1 MAVDFHFVN
10 RVRSGS
16 ALARFATTLA
26 SRQDSSSLHGDY
38 ALLISAHDFVAASAE
53 IIRHSFADKT
63 FDVQVRSVEPGSY
76 DVLVRAAGDDDVIFL
91 AMIGFDEDK
100 QIFVERRL
108 HFSVTLWGG
117 HERVRTVD
125 AAMREKFGR
134 SRLARI
140 MWWYQAEHGPDY
152 RSITMEPPRPIYD
165 SFYPWLGEPV
175 DDYIDRYLASPASV
189 LFLMGEPGTGKTS
202 LIRHFIYER
211 QLKAMITYEEKLINS
226 DEMFVDF
233 LAQDGDAVLVIE
245 DAESLLGSR
254 DGGGNSLMARFL
266 NVSDGLV
273 RMAGKKIVFTTNQND
288 FRSVDPALVRP
299 GRSFDALRA
308 RALTHA
314 EACRAAAD
322 AGLPPPPAG
331 EEITLASLFNP
342 NVRQIEK
349 LGIGIGR

>member
-1 MAVDFHFVN
+1 MPVDFSFVN
-10 RVRSGS
+10 RVHSGA
-16 ALARFATTLA
+16 ALARFATTLP

-38 ALLISAHDFVAASAE
+38 ALLTSAHEFVTQTALTIGEVFASA
-53 IIRHSFADKT
+53 RHE
-63 FDVQVRSVEPGSY
+63 VQVRSVEPGSY
-76 DVLVRAAGDDDVIFL
+76 DVLVRRAGEEEIVFL
-91 AMIGFDEDK
+91 AMIGFDDNK

-117 HERVRTVD
+117 HDQVRDVD
-125 AAMREKFGR
+125 GALRDKFGR

-152 RSITMEPPRPIYD
+152 RSITMEPPPPIHD
-165 SFYPWLGEPV
+165 SYYPWLGEPV
-175 DDYIDRYLASPASV
+175 NAYLDRYLASSASV
-189 LFLMGEPGTGKTS
+189 LFVMGEPGTGKTS
-202 LIRHFIYER
+202 LIRHLIYER
-211 QLKAMITYEEKLINS
+211 QLKAVITYEEKLINS

-245 DAESLLGSR
+245 DAESLLGAR
-254 DGGGNSLMARFL
+254 EGGGNSLMARFL

-273 RMAGKKIVFTTNQND
+273 RMSGKKIIFTTNQND

-308 RALTHA
+308 RALSY
-314 EACRAAAD
+314 EEGCRAAAD
-322 AGLPPPPAG
+322 AGLPPPPERG
-331 EEITLASLFNP
+331 DITLADLFNP

>member
-1 MAVDFHFVN
+1 MSVDFHFVN

-16 ALARFATTLA
+16 ALTRFAATLA
-26 SRQDSSSLHGDY
+26 SREDSSSLHGDY
-38 ALLISAHDFVAASAE
+38 ALLISAHDFAGAATE
-53 IIRHSFADKT
+53 IVRQSFPAAAFET
-63 FDVQVRSVEPGSY
+63 QLRSVEPGSY
-76 DVLVRAAGDDDVIFL
+76 DVMVRRSAGDDVVFL

-100 QIFVERRL
+100 QIFAERRL
-108 HFSVTLWGG
+108 HFAVTLWGA
-117 HERVRTVD
+117 HDLVRAVD
-125 AAMREKFGR
+125 AALRDKFGR

-140 MWWYQAEHGPDY
+140 IWWYQAEHGPDY
-152 RSITMEPPRPIYD
+152 RSITMEPPPPIRD

-175 DDYIDRYLASPASV
+175 EQYLDRYLASPASV

-211 QLKAMITYEEKLINS
+211 QLKAIITYEEKLINS

-233 LAQDGDAVLVIE
+233 LAQDDEAVLVIE

-254 DGGGNSLMARFL
+254 ESGGNSLMARFL

-273 RMAGKKIVFTTNQND
+273 RMSGKKIVFTTNQND

-308 RALTHA
+308 RPLTY
-314 EACRAAAD
+314 EEGCRAAAD
-322 AGLPPPPAG
+322 AGLPPPPPDEA
-331 EEITLASLFNP
+331 ITLAALFNP

>member
-1 MAVDFHFVN
+1 MPIDFSFVN
-10 RVRSGS
+10 RVHSGA
-16 ALARFATTLA
+16 ALARFATTLP
-26 SRQDSSSLHGDY
+26 SRQESSSLHGDY
-38 ALLISAHDFVAASAE
+38 ALLISAHDFVTAAADT
-53 IIRHSFADKT
+53 IRQSFPTAT
-63 FDVQVRSVEPGSY
+63 HEVQVRSVEPGSY
-76 DVLVRAAGDDDVIFL
+76 DVLARRHGEDDIVFL

-117 HERVRTVD
+117 HEQVRTVD
-125 AAMREKFGR
+125 TALRDKFGR

-152 RSITMEPPRPIYD
+152 RSITMEPPPPIHD
-165 SFYPWLGEPV
+165 SFYPWLGQPV
-175 DDYIDRYLASPASV
+175 NEYLDRYLASPASV
-189 LFLMGEPGTGKTS
+189 LFLMGDPGTGKTS

-211 QLKAMITYEEKLINS
+211 QLKAVITYEEKLINS

-254 DGGGNSLMARFL
+254 EGGGNSLMARFL

-273 RMAGKKIVFTTNQND
+273 RMAGKKIIFTTNQND

-308 RALTHA
+308 RALTHE
-314 EACRAAAD
+314 EACCAAAD
-322 AGLPPPPAG
+322 AGLPIP
-331 EEITLASLFNP
+331 EEQDDITLANLFNP